1 MFKTFRF
8 ISLAIAGGL
17 FTFSAIVFF
26 LLSKQI
32 ITPGQTGSMEIFK
45 TMVPVAIVLGIGASY
60 MIGNKLLLKAQQQK
74 GFGLKM
80 AKYQSLLIIK
90 LALLEAPGLLA
101 VIAALLT
108 GEIQFLFIA
117 LALVI
122 VMIIG
127 IPSREKLAFQLK
139 MTPSETDKLM
149 KS

>member
-1 MFKTFRF
+1 MYKTFRI

-17 FTFSAIVFF
+17 FLFSAVVFF
-26 LLSKQI
+26 LLSNQV
-32 ITPGQTGSMEIFK
+32 ITPERTSSMEIFK

-60 MIGNKLLLKAQQQK
+60 MIGNKLLRKAQQEK
-74 GFGLKM
+74 GFKNKM
-80 AKYQSLLIIK
+80 EKFQSLSIVK

-101 VIAALLT
+101 VAAALLT

-127 IPSREKLAFQLK
+127 IPTKEKLATQLK
-139 MTPSETDKLM
+139 LSPSETNELM
-149 KS
+149 NS